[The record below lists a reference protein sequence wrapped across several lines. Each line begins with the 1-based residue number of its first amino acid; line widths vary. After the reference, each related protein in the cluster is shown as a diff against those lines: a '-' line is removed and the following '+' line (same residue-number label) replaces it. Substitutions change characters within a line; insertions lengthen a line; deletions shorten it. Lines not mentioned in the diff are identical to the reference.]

1 MAGAEEGQAQVS
13 DYLKRRERERELERI
28 RGRRRNGNGNGAI
41 KVGPP
46 PVPPKAEH
54 RSRVLGTL
62 ARAELE
68 WGGVSD
74 VKLSHP
80 WQRAAVKRLER
91 EGLALVF
98 AAPKGTRTMGAGGRS
113 HRPVV
118 ARITQA
124 GIAEWKRLPES
135 REGRADYIRRNY
147 RLEQT
152 ARGWRASSPIGTLEH
167 ADRER
172 VVREA
177 GARWGHFNFADEA
190 RAFDEVFR

>member
-1 MAGAEEGQAQVS
+1 MG
-13 DYLKRRERERELERI
+13 YLNKRSRERELERI
-28 RGRRRNGNGNGAI
+28 RGRRRNRNGNGNGAGLKI
-41 KVGPP
+41 GSP

-54 RSRVLGTL
+54 RGRVLGTL
-62 ARAELE
+62 ARAEIE

-74 VKLSHP
+74 VKLFLP

-98 AAPKGTRTMGAGGRS
+98 AAPKGTRMMGAGGRS

-118 ARITQA
+118 ARITRA
-124 GIAEWKRLPES
+124 GIAEWKRMPRES
-135 REGRADYIRRNY
+135 RADYIRHNY

-152 ARGWRASSPIGTLEH
+152 PSGWRASSPIGTLEH

-177 GARWGHFNFADEA
+177 RARWGHFNFADEA
-190 RAFDEVFR
+190 RAFGEIFP